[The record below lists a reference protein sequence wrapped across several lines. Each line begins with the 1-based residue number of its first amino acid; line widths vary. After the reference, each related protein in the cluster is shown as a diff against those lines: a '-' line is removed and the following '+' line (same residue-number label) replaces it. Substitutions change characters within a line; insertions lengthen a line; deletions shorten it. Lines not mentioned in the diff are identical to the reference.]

1 MYHWNVRR
9 MSKDVGIL
17 KLRMRSVLRLHKQ
30 MNNKKVKIC
39 IGTVSIFIGTTQRTT
54 LYKITTIALNPIRV
68 NYENY

>member
-1 MYHWNVRR
+1 
-9 MSKDVGIL
+9 
-17 KLRMRSVLRLHKQ
+17 
-30 MNNKKVKIC
+30 VKIC